1 MAFDFDAAYK
11 DKQFMQLNG
20 KTVTEVLDSVKVA
33 INDLLS
39 FIPASADMYVSDAE
53 AEANGVGLNK
63 PYFLHPDNVY
73 GSIGGLTKLR
83 LSSLIAF
90 IFFLQSFNL
99 SAQIVQRSGAP
110 TLNPTTGAAYIWNDT
125 LNKRLFQY
133 KYPNWFQQ
141 GTIVRSSIPSD
152 SIYMLPGN
160 VTIRIK
166 FTDCRIFHTGTQS
179 YWGWTGSAWR
189 NERSIVLDSLFAMNN
204 VWTGKNTFADS
215 LKADKGMI
223 SGGLIDTKGLNTEG
237 SSTKAAASIKGVQ
250 KNSVI
255 ELTTNT
261 TLDGTYNTIVGNP
274 SSSDITFT
282 LPTISADNAGWMYTI
297 SKKQTASGNIRITGS
312 AFNHV
317 IISPNSPIV
326 IRQRN
331 GTWVAE

>member
-39 FIPASADMYVSDAE
+39 FIPASSTMYVSDAE
-53 AEANGVGLNK
+53 AAANGVGLNK

-90 IFFLQSFNL
+90 IFFLQSYSL

-110 TLNPTTGAAYIWNDT
+110 TLNPTAGTAYIWNDT

-133 KYPNWFQQ
+133 KFPNWYQQ

-166 FTDCRIFHTGTQS
+166 YTDCRIYHTGTES
-179 YWGWTGSAWR
+179 YWSWTGSAWR
-189 NERSIVLDSLFAMNN
+189 NERSIVLDSLLSMNN
-204 VWTGKNTFADS
+204 IWTGKNTFQDS

-237 SSTKAAASIKGVQ
+237 SSTKAAATLRGVQ
-250 KNSVI
+250 ADRDTVVTSNF
-255 ELTTNT
+255 
-261 TLDGTYNTIVGNP
+261 TLDGRYGTVGF
-274 SSSDITFT
+274 IC
-282 LPTISADNAGWMYTI
+282 
-297 SKKQTASGNIRITGS
+297 ASGAKDCTFPSVSGTVDWKFIIRNDDGLNDLVLKTSSGTEFYRMK
-312 AFNHV
+312 AKMTCVFKNV
-317 IISPNSPIV
+317 
-326 IRQRN
+326 N
-331 GTWVAE
+331 GTFRRTQ